1 MQEDVR
7 MRKALGLR
15 VAAISVAGL
24 TAVGLVA
31 GCSNGSSGSGSATST
46 STACARPTG
55 FPGGARPTARP
66 TGFPGGVRPTGA
78 GRPGGCGFGHFG
90 GGTPTAASTTA
101 PAA

>member
-1 MQEDVR
+1 

-24 TAVGLVA
+24 TAVGVVA
-31 GCSNGSSGSGSATST
+31 GCSNGSSGSGSASST

-55 FPGGARPTARP
+55 FPGGGARPTARP
-66 TGFPGGVRPTGA
+66 TGFPGGGARPTGA
-78 GRPGGCGFGHFG
+78 GRPSGCGFGHFG